1 MTHGVKNSECMGVE
15 LSYLWGNPAMGVDVA
30 AHEADE
36 TLLPVVLF
44 PLIRLA

>member
-1 MTHGVKNSECMGVE
+1 MYGVKNPECVGVE

-30 AHEADE
+30 PQGADE

-44 PLIRLA
+44 LLIRLA